1 MHVIDQASDHHSLA
15 VTTSR
20 VVRVV
25 FVALGPAGVEPLLF
39 ECLAAREGG
48 SDAAA

>member
-1 MHVIDQASDHHSLA
+1 MHVIGQGADHHSRA
-15 VTTSR
+15 VTTAC

-39 ECLAAREGG
+39 KFLAAREGG